1 MLQAAFKQT
10 TWYKSFILLLLGFT
24 SGLPLALTA
33 GTLQAWM
40 TVENI
45 DLKTIGFFSL
55 VGQAYVFKFLWSPF
69 MDRYTPSFLGRRRG
83 WMLLTQIGLV
93 LGIAGMGFLNP
104 SHYLWWLASLAVIVA
119 FCSASQDIVFDAY
132 KTDILKADERGT
144 GAAVSVLGYRIAM
157 LVSGGMALWLADKY
171 IGWQNM
177 YWLMAALM
185 GIGIIATLLAQE
197 PETAVKPPRTLY
209 EAVIEPLYEFFS
221 RNNAWLILLL
231 IVLYKMGD
239 AFALSLSTTFLIR
252 GAGFDAGEVGLV
264 NKTLGLAATIVGA
277 LLGGL
282 LMRRWT
288 LFKAL
293 MIFGILQGGSNIGY
307 WYLAI
312 SEQNIYSMGAVI
324 AFENICG
331 GMGTAAFVALLMT
344 LCHQSFSATQFALL
358 SALAAIGRVYVGPV
372 AGWYVESHGWEAFYL
387 FSIVASVPGIILLMI
402 AKNTLTYTQKTG
414 EFLQRTLFIKQYR
427 LAIYGLLFAV
437 LLFLCSLI
445 LLIINSLPNL
455 EMFQS
460 VDFIQ
465 SINSELLSKLT
476 STLFLYGVIIGAVS
490 LIIGTILDYLALKKT
505 AN

>member
-1 MLQAAFKQT
+1 MVQPAFKQT

-40 TVENI
+40 TIEDI

-93 LGIAGMGFLNP
+93 AGIAGMGFLNP
-104 SHYLWWLASLAVIVA
+104 TSHLWWLASLAVVVA

-185 GIGIIATLLAQE
+185 GIGILATLLAQE
-197 PETAVKPPRTLY
+197 PQMATKPPRTLS
-209 EAVIEPLYEFFS
+209 EAVVKPLYEFFS

-252 GAGFDAGEVGLV
+252 GVGFDAGEVGLI
-264 NKTLGLAATIVGA
+264 NKTFGLAATIVGA
-277 LLGGL
+277 LFGGL
-282 LMRRWT
+282 LMRNWS

-293 MIFGILQGGSNIGY
+293 MVFGILQGGSNIGY

-312 SEQNIYSMGAVI
+312 SEQNIYSMGAVV
-324 AFENICG
+324 ALENICG

-358 SALAAIGRVYVGPV
+358 SALSAIGRVYVGPV

-387 FSIVASVPGIILLMI
+387 FSIMASIPGLFLLFI
-402 AKNTLTYTQKTG
+402 SKDTLIYTQKTG
-414 EFLQRTLFIKQYR
+414 EFLRRTLFIKQYR
-427 LAIYGLLFAV
+427 FAIYGLMFAV
-437 LLFLCSLI
+437 FLFLCSLI
-445 LLIINSLPNL
+445 LIIINSLTNL
-455 EMFQS
+455 NSLQS
-460 VDFIQ
+460 VAFIQ
-465 SINSELLSKLT
+465 AINTEMLSNWAT
-476 STLFLYGVIIGAVS
+476 NLFLYGVIIGAVS
-490 LIIGTILDYLALKKT
+490 LVVGTVLDYLALRKT
-505 AN
+505 AH

>member
-104 SHYLWWLASLAVIVA
+104 SHHLWWLASLAVIVA

-177 YWLMAALM
+177 DWLMTALM
-185 GIGIIATLLAQE
+185 GIGIIATLLA
-197 PETAVKPPRTLY
+197 
-209 EAVIEPLYEFFS
+209 
-221 RNNAWLILLL
+221 
-231 IVLYKMGD
+231 
-239 AFALSLSTTFLIR
+239 
-252 GAGFDAGEVGLV
+252 
-264 NKTLGLAATIVGA
+264 
-277 LLGGL
+277 
-282 LMRRWT
+282 
-288 LFKAL
+288 
-293 MIFGILQGGSNIGY
+293 
-307 WYLAI
+307 
-312 SEQNIYSMGAVI
+312 
-324 AFENICG
+324 
-331 GMGTAAFVALLMT
+331 
-344 LCHQSFSATQFALL
+344 
-358 SALAAIGRVYVGPV
+358 
-372 AGWYVESHGWEAFYL
+372 
-387 FSIVASVPGIILLMI
+387 
-402 AKNTLTYTQKTG
+402 
-414 EFLQRTLFIKQYR
+414 
-427 LAIYGLLFAV
+427 
-437 LLFLCSLI
+437 
-445 LLIINSLPNL
+445 
-455 EMFQS
+455 
-460 VDFIQ
+460 
-465 SINSELLSKLT
+465 
-476 STLFLYGVIIGAVS
+476 
-490 LIIGTILDYLALKKT
+490 
-505 AN
+505 